1 MPDSLLPHAPSLD
14 EPLDMLHACHERIE
28 AQLRTLERLIDYL
41 PDHGVDDQVRS
52 AIANVLRYFDQAAP
66 NHHEDEERD
75 LFPRLLANAPG
86 DEAASV
92 KSLIDTLL
100 ADHQTMAKALAVV
113 RTNLI
118 GLSTAQRPSIDAA
131 AIRHLADCYRR
142 HIAREESS
150 LLPLAKRLLT
160 AEDVVRLSLAMT
172 ERRTERSTSR

>member
-75 LFPRLLANAPG
+75 LFPRLLARASHE
-86 DEAASV
+86 EAASV
-92 KSLIDTLL
+92 NSLIETLL
-100 ADHQTMAKALAVV
+100 GEHQVMAEALDTV
-113 RTNLI
+113 RRDL
-118 GLSTAQRPSIDAA
+118 LALVAAQRGPLDAA
-131 AIRHLADCYRR
+131 AIAHLADCYRR

-172 ERRTERSTSR
+172 ERRTERGTSH

>member
-28 AQLRTLERLIDYL
+28 AQLRTLERLIEYL

-75 LFPRLLANAPG
+75 LFPRLLANAPD

-92 KSLIDTLL
+92 KSLIDALL
-100 ADHQTMAKALAVV
+100 ADHQTMAMVLAVV
-113 RTNLI
+113 RTDLI
-118 GLSTAQRPSIDAA
+118 ELSTAPRQSIDAA

-160 AEDVVRLSLAMT
+160 AADVIRLSHAMT
-172 ERRTERSTSR
+172 ERRTSH